1 WDHEAVA
8 DMLAL
13 GHLVGE
19 ESLARGV
26 RPVAQGEILHWDG
39 ARLDR
44 WKARWRD
51 LTPPSPP
58 ASNQLE
64 NELIDLFLQ
73 ALQAGVSSRPI
84 ATSSSGLDS
93 RVILAGLLHLGMRP
107 ELLVMG
113 DPQSKDVGVVRQMAA
128 AFGLPV
134 NHVELEAREYVDRA
148 T

>member
-1 WDHEAVA
+1 
-8 DMLAL
+8 MLAL

-44 WKARWRD
+44 WRGRWRD
-51 LTPPSPP
+51 LAPAAPSP
-58 ASNQLE
+58 SNDVA
-64 NELIDLFLQ
+64 NDLIDLFLQ
-73 ALQAGVSSRPI
+73 GLKAGVSSRPI

-107 ELLVMG
+107 DLLVMG
-113 DPQSKDVGVVRQMAA
+113 DPQSKDVAVVRRQMAGGIRLA
-128 AFGLPV
+128 G
-134 NHVELEAREYVDRA
+134 ESRRARNA
-148 T
+148 